1 VRTVVRERRAIE
13 HPVIQM
19 TLCARAAALTML
31 ALVGAAT
38 AVHAQRSHGAPERL
52 GTVHFPISCASRA
65 QSVFDTAL
73 ALLHHMTYPR
83 ARSEFLRVAALD
95 PGCAMAHWGV
105 AMTLFQPLWPTRPSP
120 DDIRLGR
127 DEIGRARASGVATAP
142 ERLFIEAAGAFFDA
156 PDSVA
161 YWERIHRW
169 QAALERVHSA
179 IPSDPEGEVWLALA
193 DLAVAPPSDTSHRQ
207 SDRAAALLLDVY
219 RRNPDHPGA
228 MHYLIHADDVPG
240 REHDSPE
247 IVRRYEAMAPQNP
260 HALHMPTHIY
270 TRLGEWPQVIRGN
283 LRAADAALRQ
293 PAGEG
298 GRYVW
303 DEFPHAVEYLVYASL
318 QIGADDAALRQIRR
332 LRRNGPLEPT
342 FKSAFHTA
350 STAARYALERHAW
363 EEARTLRPRDPPAF
377 TWDRYPWAEAVTWFA
392 RGLGAARER
401 RPGEADSARARL
413 AALEAASIGSG
424 EELFSR
430 QITMLRLSVE
440 GWMAQASGEPDSAV
454 ALLRQASALEA
465 ITPKPA
471 VTPAPTLP
479 ADEMLGDLLME
490 QRHAADALAAYRR
503 ALERYPNRLNSLL
516 GAARAARASGDSA
529 AAADF
534 YREVMAQAGH
544 GSRRAGVTEARA
556 FASAERRSR

>member
-1 VRTVVRERRAIE
+1 
-13 HPVIQM
+13 
-19 TLCARAAALTML
+19 
-31 ALVGAAT
+31 
-38 AVHAQRSHGAPERL
+38 
-52 GTVHFPISCASRA
+52 
-65 QSVFDTAL
+65 
-73 ALLHHMTYPR
+73 MTYPR

-127 DEIGRARASGVATAP
+127 DEIGRARATGVATAP
-142 ERLFIEAAGAFFDA
+142 ERLFIEAAVAFFDA